1 MGASETLL
9 QRTVD
14 GSAPMIGAG
23 KGAVRQTTRHLRR
36 RLAAFVVDTCLL
48 SALIFL
54 GAAILWASLGA
65 AVRFTTTDARLA
77 GEVLYDARI
86 LGVTSFAGIATGFV
100 YFSVSWLALG
110 ATPGQRLYHLEVRDE
125 HGGARPTL
133 GRATARWVALGAPLW
148 IASSL
153 VPGWPGVVAATA
165 LFLWVACLLLAT
177 ARSTTGQGW
186 HDRLSGTRVV
196 LVRRAHRGHAPRD
209 RHVR

>member
-1 MGASETLL
+1 MGASEALL
-9 QRTVD
+9 QRTAD
-14 GSAPMIGAG
+14 DAAPIGAG
-23 KGAVRQTTRHLRR
+23 KAAARHTTRHLRR
-36 RLAAFVVDTCLL
+36 RVAAFVVDTCLL

-54 GAAILWASLGA
+54 GAAILWALLGA
-65 AVRFTTTDARLA
+65 ALRFTPTDARLA
-77 GEVLYDARI
+77 GEVLFDAR
-86 LGVTSFAGIATGFV
+86 LVRVTSFAGIATGFA
-100 YFSVSWLALG
+100 YFSVSWLVLG

-125 HGGARPTL
+125 DGGARLTL

-153 VPGWPGVVAATA
+153 VPGWAGIVAAMA

-196 LVRRAHRGHAPRD
+196 LVRRAHRVHAPRD